1 MFLTKGENSMKTIN
15 CKKCDDTV
23 RVEKEV
29 SNVHSLLISGR
40 SVNHECNNDRISNI
54 KM

>member
-29 SNVHSLLISGR
+29 SKVKCGR
-40 SVNHECNNDRISNI
+40 CCATLGMKKN
-54 KM
+54 

>member
-23 RVEKEV
+23 RVEKDV
-29 SNVHSLLISGR
+29 AKVTCSKCCGTLGM
-40 SVNHECNNDRISNI
+40 
-54 KM
+54 KK